1 MLCWYTARCCAVPR
15 LMRGAVLMRGAWVR
29 RAEQVARL
37 VHSERPAGGWGGDG
51 CSAGAPTTTAA
62 AAAAAAGLSAA
73 GETATGEIAGELQ
86 WGY

>member
-1 MLCWYTARCCAVPR
+1 VLVHGPLLCCAEADAGCCADAGCV
-15 LMRGAVLMRGAWVR
+15 
-29 RAEQVARL
+29 